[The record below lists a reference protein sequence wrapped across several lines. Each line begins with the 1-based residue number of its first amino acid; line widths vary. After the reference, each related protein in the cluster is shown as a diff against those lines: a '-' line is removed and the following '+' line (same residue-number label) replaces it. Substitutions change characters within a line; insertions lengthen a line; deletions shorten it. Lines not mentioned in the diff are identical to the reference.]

1 MKIVSSKLAKSY
13 YSLNLTNIWNA
24 TDTAIICDIREIMYG
39 NDSRADF
46 FLATQQNLRD
56 NAFFWVFFYGLCHVK
71 DQLDGNKMETANF
84 AIFFFFKH
92 IFKKWMETWLFLG
105 SESGFKL
112 PPYPIEEINSLTS
125 VSGTDPN
132 TILASILV
140 WSFPNVIIWTT
151 FIIFFFGSSTAS
163 V

>member
-1 MKIVSSKLAKSY
+1 METTQGPI
-13 YSLNLTNIWNA
+13 
-24 TDTAIICDIREIMYG
+24 
-39 NDSRADF
+39 F